1 MFQLAS
7 GFYQNYLS
15 ETELSLLIIGLDGAG
30 KTTLLER
37 VKVTDFKTPPKIATG
52 KRIVLEPLG
61 GGGGGCGSGGGASS
75 NSSRH
80 DVTAINESEEEET
93 HQPVTPEKDEPA
105 NATVEEAEEAP
116 PTPPQIETT
125 ISSSPER
132 RRRLFSCPAPRSYRN
147 AMQDDDDDELIVP
160 TTSMERSNS
169 GIVPLRKDRPASP
182 IVPPPKAPTPKVQ
195 TTTVVDEEHQEE
207 DSRNGSSTTRS
218 GTTTSSNTTST
229 SRLASSPLSSC
240 RKSKQQPV
248 EYDTKPN
255 TKMFP
260 LSAIRPTIGQ
270 NLKKIKALSTNLTIF
285 DVGGSVTMRPIW
297 ERYYKDV
304 QGIVYVVDISS
315 TCAVSKLMESR
326 AMYNCMR
333 DEEGTEGVP
342 ILIFGNDKGLDECDS
357 SNGDINST
365 APHRIPQEEEAD
377 VASAVVGDTSLLDI
391 TALFL
396 SPPRGL
402 SGVQQHHHHSSMQC
416 GLQENVA
423 FFAGSAKTGEGVR
436 AAFEW
441 LIRRSAHLQ
450 NKGGRKLSRPP
461 V

>member
-61 GGGGGCGSGGGASS
+61 SGGGSGGGVSS
-75 NSSRH
+75 NSSQH
-80 DVTAINESEEEET
+80 GVTAINESESKET
-93 HQPVTPEKDEPA
+93 HQPVTPEKDEHV

-116 PTPPQIETT
+116 PSPPQIQTA

-160 TTSMERSNS
+160 TTSLERSNS
-169 GIVPLRKDRPASP
+169 GIIPLRKNRPASP
-182 IVPPPKAPTPKVQ
+182 IAPPPKAPTPKVQ
-195 TTTVVDEEHQEE
+195 AAMVVHEEHQEE
-207 DSRNGSSTTRS
+207 DSRNGSSTTRNA
-218 GTTTSSNTTST
+218 TTSSTTST

-342 ILIFGNDKGLDECDS
+342 ILIFGNDKGLDECDNS
-357 SNGDINST
+357 SEINSST
-365 APHRIPQEEEAD
+365 PHRIPQEEEAD
-377 VASAVVGDTSLLDI
+377 AASAVVGDTSLLDI

-441 LIRRSAHLQ
+441 LIRRSVHLQ